1 MAKFLNTSG
10 VSYRLE
16 LLVKNAKEKLILI
29 SPFLKFN
36 DRIKQLIEDQDRQK
50 LDIRLVYG
58 KNELQPEEN
67 NY

>member
-36 DRIKQLIEDQDRQK
+36 DRIKQLIEDQDRLK